1 MTLWREEPG
10 YQQTWSHGIDMVQM
24 EYQSSTQAI
33 ANCLGQVKQSVR
45 QVNLSDVCL

>member
-24 EYQSSTQAI
+24 EYQAQQKPLLTAW
-33 ANCLGQVKQSVR
+33 AK
-45 QVNLSDVCL
+45 